1 MNNTKNYRSSRQ
13 ILCELLEE
21 TQNSGQCGI
30 QITSLC
36 QKGNLAHGR
45 LLTFLSKL
53 TSSGLVNQIK
63 FDGKNTFVI
72 TEKGKLFLEE
82 YTKFH
87 NFAGAYGLEM

>member
-45 LLTFLSKL
+45 LRIFLSKL

-72 TEKGKLFLEE
+72 TPKGELFLEE
-82 YTKFH
+82 YNRFH
-87 NFAGAYGLEM
+87 ELANSFGLEM